1 MQSILPP
8 RAFWR
13 MLLTPRLK
21 PASSTPYGLRHG
33 RPIRVGYNNLH
44 RREWSILDA
53 FVVVQ
58 VRPGSAAAAAWF
70 RLWSR
75 SRRRR
80 SRRFAW
86 GRR

>member
-21 PASSTPYGLRHG
+21 TCIQRPYGLRHG
-33 RPIRVGYNNLH
+33 RPIRVGYNNC
-44 RREWSILDA
+44 RREWSILDV

-58 VRPGSAAAAAWF
+58 VRPG
-70 RLWSR
+70 
-75 SRRRR
+75 
-80 SRRFAW
+80 
-86 GRR
+86 